1 MIVMFFV
8 NSVVNIL
15 CGVLTGMQ
23 ILSLPVDLIGALAT
37 CVQYG
42 QYIMGRPLSCGAC
55 VCHVL
60 DRVKGYGGI
69 TYIYLETSSINLIVG
84 MSRRT

>member
-1 MIVMFFV
+1 MMIVMFFV

-42 QYIMGRPLSCGAC
+42 QYVMGAGLFLAVLASAMFWIGLKATAGLLIFIWKLLPL
-55 VCHVL
+55 
-60 DRVKGYGGI
+60 
-69 TYIYLETSSINLIVG
+69 T
-84 MSRRT
+84 

>member
-42 QYIMGRPLSCGAC
+42 QYIMGADLAVLASAMFWIGLKATAGLLIFIWKLLPL
-55 VCHVL
+55 
-60 DRVKGYGGI
+60 
-69 TYIYLETSSINLIVG
+69 T
-84 MSRRT
+84 